1 MLRQLKP
8 SRPRELAKWC
18 LYILVLLAPGSS
30 AVFIILWLVRLSRAP
45 KPAKQGQVRFS
56 ADAELADARMWTRP
70 QFSGPNF
77 PISNFEC
84 ANLETWP

>member
-8 SRPRELAKWC
+8 PRPRELAKWC

-45 KPAKQGQVRFS
+45 KQDQVRGQVRFS
-56 ADAELADARMWTRP
+56 ADVELANAQMWTRP
-70 QFSGPNF
+70 QLMGTGS
-77 PISNFEC
+77 
-84 ANLETWP
+84 

>member
-18 LYILVLLAPGSS
+18 LYILVLLTPGSS

-45 KPAKQGQVRFS
+45 KQGQVRFS
-56 ADAELADARMWTRP
+56 ADVELANAQMWTRP
-70 QFSGPNF
+70 
-77 PISNFEC
+77 
-84 ANLETWP
+84 

>member
-1 MLRQLKP
+1 MLRQLNP

-45 KPAKQGQVRFS
+45 KQDPIRLS
-56 ADAELADARMWTRP
+56 AAVELAHAQMWTRSHARADP
-70 QFSGPNF
+70 ALIN
-77 PISNFEC
+77 
-84 ANLETWP
+84 ATRR